1 LDAESRPA
9 WQERTEGFRAFSA
22 AKVDLS
28 WPEEPVSAAH
38 PAAVRGPA
46 ASAARSAGRL
56 AAAAGLLL
64 LAVAAGVA
72 LSRHPLPLTL
82 VFAFG
87 FGLLGTLALALARYD
102 TAVAL
107 GIFLL
112 AAVRIEPAPADLIFF
127 VVIAVALVTGRFDL
141 RRAPLTVTLLLGVF
155 LALNMLASVELIDV
169 GRGVRFFAITLYLAV
184 FALWLTGYVRSAY
197 TARVVLRAYVAAAV
211 VSAGLAVL
219 ALFVA
224 FPGHH
229 VFVLGPRAQGLFKDP
244 NVLGPFLVPA
254 ALLVLEETV
263 APRLL
268 RARLVTK
275 AALLSILTVG
285 ILFSFSRAAWLNL
298 VVGAFIMF
306 CVLAMRRGGGRR
318 AVTFVV
324 TAVSAMAVL
333 FAALAVTSSF
343 AFLSERARFQAYD
356 VQRFGAQLSGI
367 ELAAKYPLGVGPGQ
381 FEEISPISAHSTYV
395 RALSEEGVLGLLV
408 LLALLLLTLGLAGR
422 NAVLGR
428 DTYGI
433 GSAALLAAWCG
444 LLANSVFIDTVHW
457 RHLWLVAALIW
468 AGAARPFA
476 GVPLQ
481 SLSSPRSTR
490 SESFGRR

>member
-1 LDAESRPA
+1 
-9 WQERTEGFRAFSA
+9 
-22 AKVDLS
+22 
-28 WPEEPVSAAH
+28 
-38 PAAVRGPA
+38 
-46 ASAARSAGRL
+46 
-56 AAAAGLLL
+56 
-64 LAVAAGVA
+64 
-72 LSRHPLPLTL
+72 L

-102 TAVAL
+102 TAIAL

-141 RRAPLTVTLLLGVF
+141 RRVPLTVTVLLGVF

-169 GRGVRFFAITLYLAV
+169 GRGVRFFSITLYLAV

-211 VSAGLAVL
+211 VSAAVAVI

-224 FPGHH
+224 FPGHN

-254 ALLVLEETV
+254 ALLLLEETV

-268 RARLVTK
+268 RARLPTK
-275 AALLSILTVG
+275 VALLSILTVG

-298 VVGAFIMF
+298 VVGAFVMF

-318 AVTFVV
+318 AVTFLV
-324 TAVSAMAVL
+324 TAVSASAVL

-343 AFLSERARFQAYD
+343 AFLSERARFQSYD

-367 ELAAKYPLGVGPGQ
+367 ELAAKYPLGIGPGQ
-381 FEEISPISAHSTYV
+381 FEQVSPISAHSTYV

-408 LLALLLLTLGLAGR
+408 FLALLLLTLGFAGR

-476 GVPLQ
+476 GIPLE
-481 SLSSPRSTR
+481 SPSSPRSTR
-490 SESFGRR
+490 SASFGRR